1 MRRAAAFLA
10 GGALLGGLL
19 QVHTAPAAYAATNNG
34 SRTAEVAVDSLTPA
48 VPTKGGTITVS
59 GTVTND
65 GSQTITG
72 AHIGL
77 RMAPGGPLSSR
88 SAMSAAAS
96 RTGFSTTADGYEL
109 TGHQAAVKDIP
120 AGISLPFSL
129 KVPVSD
135 LGLGNDGVYQLGV
148 SLTGLIRS
156 TGYEQILGIQ
166 RTFLPWYQA
175 GGTKKTQL
183 TFLWPLID
191 RPHLA
196 VRSGTD
202 DQQSPIF
209 LDDSLAQELAPG
221 GRLRQLL
228 DLGKDLP
235 VTWVIDP
242 DLLATVDAMTKK
254 YQVAGDG
261 GDLVHTTSGT
271 GTADANQWLSDL
283 KGALT
288 GQKVMALPFA
298 DPDIASIAHSGKE
311 VPGTLAHLKSATDL
325 ATTTVE
331 SILGTTPETDA
342 AWPVEGAVDPS
353 VVAVATSAG
362 ADKVIARSDSLS
374 ESGSLDY
381 TPSAAR
387 PIGGGTT
394 AVVADSALSKT
405 FRGDML
411 SARKET
417 LAVQK
422 FISQT
427 LLITEQAPKKQ
438 RSIVVAPQRMPTGS
452 QAQAMAEAI
461 STVTQSGWA
470 QAATFTAA
478 AKATPDPGANRKV
491 PGSGSYPK
499 SLRKQELDTDAFR
512 QIQATQS
519 ALNGFRVI
527 LSHPDRVDT
536 PFTNA
541 LLRSMSTQ
549 WRGSKAGAKT
559 FRDATGDYLNELKGL
574 VHILSKSGTLT
585 LSGRSATIP
594 VTVKNELGQAVSG
607 LELRLTSSQSNSLTV
622 GNPQQVTVGGGHTK
636 SLKFGATARR
646 NGLTSITAQLYTT
659 DGARYGNAMTF
670 KVYVTSITSTVML
683 VIAVGL
689 LLLVLAGVRMYHQR
703 KRKAAATAEE
713 TNGDGGDGNGD
724 NGNGPD
730 PEQPGDPAPDT
741 SPESLEP
748 SATGEKVDS

>member
-1 MRRAAAFLA
+1 
-10 GGALLGGLL
+10 
-19 QVHTAPAAYAATNNG
+19 
-34 SRTAEVAVDSLTPA
+34 VAVDSLTPT
-48 VPTKGGTITVS
+48 VPTKGGTVTVA

-77 RMAPGGPLSSR
+77 RIAPGGPLTSR
-88 SAMSAAAS
+88 SAMNDAAS
-96 RTGFSTTADGYEL
+96 RTGFSSAADGYEL
-109 TGHQAAVKDIP
+109 TGHQTAVKDIP
-120 AGISLPFSL
+120 AGVSRPFTL
-129 KVPVSD
+129 QIPVSA
-135 LGLGNDGVYQLGV
+135 LGLTNDGVYQLGV
-148 SLTGLIRS
+148 SLTGRVRS
-156 TGYEQILGIQ
+156 AGYDQILGIK
-166 RTFLPWYQA
+166 RTFLPWYEA

-196 VRSGTD
+196 VRSDTD

-209 LDDSLAQELAPG
+209 LDDGLARELAPG

-242 DLLATVDAMTKK
+242 DLLATVEAMTKK

-261 GDLVHTTSGT
+261 GDLVHTTTGT

-283 KGALT
+283 KDLVAT
-288 GQKVMALPFA
+288 HKVMALPFA
-298 DPDIASIAHSGKE
+298 DPDLASIAHQGKQ
-311 VPGTLAHLKSATDL
+311 VSSTLAHLKTATDL
-325 ATTTVE
+325 ATITVE
-331 SILGTTPETDA
+331 SILGVTPETDT

-374 ESGSLDY
+374 ESSSLDY

-394 AVVADSALSKT
+394 AVVADSTLSKV
-405 FRGDML
+405 FQGDML
-411 SARKET
+411 NAGNET

-427 LLITEQAPKKQ
+427 LLITEQVPEKQ
-438 RSIVVAPQRMPTGS
+438 RSIVVAPQRMPTGT

-461 STVTQSGWA
+461 STVEQSGWA
-470 QAATFTAA
+470 EAATFAAA

-491 PGSGSYPK
+491 PGTGSYPR
-499 SLRKQELDTDAFR
+499 SLHKQELTTGAFQ
-512 QIQATQS
+512 QIQAAQS
-519 ALNGFRVI
+519 ELNGFRVI
-527 LSHPDRVDT
+527 LSHKDRVDT
-536 PFTNA
+536 PFTTA
-541 LLRSMSTQ
+541 LLRSMSAE
-549 WRGSKAGAKT
+549 WRGNKTGAKA
-559 FRDATGDYLNELKGL
+559 FRDSVGNYLGELQGL
-574 VHILSKSGTLT
+574 VHILSKTGTLT

-607 LELRLTSSQSNSLTV
+607 LELRLTSGQSNSLTV
-622 GNPQQVTVGGGHTK
+622 GDAQQVTVGGGHTK

-659 DGARYGNAMTF
+659 DGARYGESMTF

-689 LLLVLAGVRMYHQR
+689 LLLVLAGVRMYQQR
-703 KRKAAATAEE
+703 KRKAAATADEA
-713 TNGDGGDGNGD
+713 NGDGGDGSGD
-724 NGNGPD
+724 DGNDPD

-741 SPESLEP
+741 SPESIEP
-748 SATGEKVDS
+748 SATGEKVDR